1 MEHGQIEASTSRYCI
16 AQYYR
21 TSTRTLLLLVEA
33 TKLIR
38 LQRLHLHE
46 PEETRGEG
54 RGGRVV
60 GARSA
65 TDGVGVMA
73 GFWLSPRFEVCE
85 RLRPPDLSTA
95 SWTKAPGS
103 GLVRCSIMSR

>member
-1 MEHGQIEASTSRYCI
+1 MEHGQIEASTSRYWI

-21 TSTRTLLLLVEA
+21 TSTRTRLLLVEA

-73 GFWLSPRFEVCE
+73 LPRFEVCE

-103 GLVRCSIMSR
+103 VLVRCSIMSR